1 VGTEYYLVTSSFEYF
16 PGLPIYHSSDLV
28 HWSLLRHVLARQSQ
42 LNLRTVQPDGG
53 VFAPSLRYHKERF
66 YVTAAVVD
74 KHSPAAEGEVSRIS
88 MCRGRSH
95 SSQPLPGPRGFYVW
109 TDDIREGEWSDP
121 VYYDVLGIDQ
131 DVSATGS
138 GLTSLYPVRIGLG
151 VY

>member
-1 VGTEYYLVTSSFEYF
+1 MRWKTGAHLHNGVSHPLPSTMAYRNPILSGFNPDPSCIRVGTEYYLVTSSFEYF

-53 VFAPSLRYHKERF
+53 VFAPSLRYHKGRF

-88 MCRGRSH
+88 M
-95 SSQPLPGPRGFYVW
+95 
-109 TDDIREGEWSDP
+109 
-121 VYYDVLGIDQ
+121 
-131 DVSATGS
+131 
-138 GLTSLYPVRIGLG
+138 
-151 VY
+151 